1 MLKASGFYCRDLNWF
16 LQDAG
21 RRPGI
26 SLISTPQALSS
37 EPLNP
42 EGFSGTGKLLHV
54 GLLDFDDRR
63 RDSLPDQR
71 TSLVS
76 VSVCVRLHALSFCHD
91 KGLGFR
97 VAGPGFSGAGEDE
110 RVRVGFKQSSGKP
123 WAPQDGE
130 VFLEQIPCARDAWAL
145 SSGVVGLGFKVCAS
159 PRSPKVT
166 EEGSALELRCRHTL
180 QVRA

>member
-54 GLLDFDDRR
+54 GLLDFRR
-63 RDSLPDQR
+63 SSQR
-71 TSLVS
+71 FAARSKDFVG
-76 VSVCVRLHALSFCHD
+76 VCVCVCVCARLHALSFCHD

-97 VAGPGFSGAGEDE
+97 VAGP
-110 RVRVGFKQSSGKP
+110 R
-123 WAPQDGE
+123 
-130 VFLEQIPCARDAWAL
+130 FLGGGR
-145 SSGVVGLGFKVCAS
+145 G
-159 PRSPKVT
+159 
-166 EEGSALELRCRHTL
+166 
-180 QVRA
+180 

>member
-76 VSVCVRLHALSFCHD
+76 VSVCVCAFTRFKLLS
-91 KGLGFR
+91 
-97 VAGPGFSGAGEDE
+97 
-110 RVRVGFKQSSGKP
+110 
-123 WAPQDGE
+123 
-130 VFLEQIPCARDAWAL
+130 
-145 SSGVVGLGFKVCAS
+145 
-159 PRSPKVT
+159 
-166 EEGSALELRCRHTL
+166 
-180 QVRA
+180 